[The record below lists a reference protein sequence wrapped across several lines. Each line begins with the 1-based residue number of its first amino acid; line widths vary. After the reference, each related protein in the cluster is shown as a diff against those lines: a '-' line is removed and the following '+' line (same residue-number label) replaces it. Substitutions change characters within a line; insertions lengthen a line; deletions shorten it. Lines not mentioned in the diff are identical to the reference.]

1 MKWKIEKRKKK
12 KEKRKGNSY
21 SGDMY
26 PNVPARLEFS
36 EAVPYSVSFVSPK
49 SATCYQKSLE

>member
-1 MKWKIEKRKKK
+1 MKWKIGKKK
-12 KEKRKGNSY
+12 KEGNSY
-21 SGDMY
+21 SGEIY

-36 EAVPYSVSFVSPK
+36 EAVPYSVNFVSPK

>member
-1 MKWKIEKRKKK
+1 MKNWKKKK
-12 KEKRKGNSY
+12 KEGNSY
-21 SGDMY
+21 SGEMY

-36 EAVPYSVSFVSPK
+36 EAVPYSVNFVSPK